1 MFIMKMCD
9 LSDVG
14 PADIDVVA
22 ALGDHL
28 VTGTA
33 ALANSTSDTF
43 KDFPEVSFAMGGAG
57 DWRTV
62 TTLPNLLRQFNP
74 NLIGFSAGNRL
85 ILDIASYLSICLS
98 GSFTAKGFN
107 FAKSSATSKDL
118 EEQARNLLS
127 AMESDKRIDMNTFW
141 KVSD

>member
-1 MFIMKMCD
+1 MTMMMIMIMCD
-9 LSDVG
+9 HSDVG

-43 KDFPEVSFAMGGAG
+43 KDYPEVSFAMGGAG

-74 NLIGFSAGNRL
+74 NLIGFSAGNTL
-85 ILDIASYLSICLS
+85 ILSIAS
-98 GSFTAKGFN
+98 
-107 FAKSSATSKDL
+107 D
-118 EEQARNLLS
+118 RLLS
-127 AMESDKRIDMNTFW
+127 FNLSSR
-141 KVSD
+141 

>member
-1 MFIMKMCD
+1 MMAIMIMCD

-43 KDFPEVSFAMGGAG
+43 RDFPEVSFAMG
-57 DWRTV
+57 
-62 TTLPNLLRQFNP
+62 L
-74 NLIGFSAGNRL
+74 
-85 ILDIASYLSICLS
+85 
-98 GSFTAKGFN
+98 
-107 FAKSSATSKDL
+107 
-118 EEQARNLLS
+118 
-127 AMESDKRIDMNTFW
+127 
-141 KVSD
+141 

>member
-1 MFIMKMCD
+1 MVVMAIMIMSD
-9 LSDVG
+9 ALSDVG

-43 KDFPEVSFAMGGAG
+43 RDFPEVSFAMGGSG
-57 DWRTV
+57 NWRTI

-74 NLIGFSAGNRL
+74 NLIGFSAG
-85 ILDIASYLSICLS
+85 I
-98 GSFTAKGFN
+98 
-107 FAKSSATSKDL
+107 
-118 EEQARNLLS
+118 
-127 AMESDKRIDMNTFW
+127 
-141 KVSD
+141 